1 MTEFN
6 EQYFDNTITETIVFL
21 SMSLNILEMV
31 LRECMTEES
40 AKVPRVKTLGTLA
53 VKIITRFALL
63 LPI

>member
-40 AKVPRVKTLGTLA
+40 AKVPRVKTQVRT
-53 VKIITRFALL
+53 KE
-63 LPI
+63 P